1 MGRHTAPWHLILV
14 LAGGLG
20 LTGCGSPGTPGTA
33 TTARPTQPG
42 PAGAAESWTGV
53 LTRKGNAPFSWWA
66 LQVESGEVWR
76 LELPSTLPE
85 SALEPRQNCK
95 VLVSGY
101 ASDGLLGTRLLQVR
115 SISGIQRP
123 ELGGPENLRCQFS
136 LTTP

>member
-53 LTRKGNAPFSWWA
+53 LTRKGNAPFPWWA
-66 LQVESGEVWR
+66 LQTDAGQVWQ
-76 LELPSTLPE
+76 LELPAALPDQ
-85 SALEPRQNCK
+85 ALASKQNCW
-95 VLVSGY
+95 VQAHGT
-101 ASDGLLGTRLLQVR
+101 AADGLLGARLLRLDHLV
-115 SISGIQRP
+115 GLQRP
-123 ELGGPENLRCQFS
+123 ELGGPENQRCQFS
-136 LTTP
+136 LPGP

>member
-1 MGRHTAPWHLILV
+1 MGSKA
-14 LAGGLG
+14 A
-20 LTGCGSPGTPGTA
+20 A
-33 TTARPTQPG
+33 T
-42 PAGAAESWTGV
+42 WTGSGM

-85 SALEPRQNCK
+85 SALEARQNCK